1 MGIEQE
7 RKMTADECEELT
19 DALAEDAAALPLGP
33 KKQKVIEAVGRLSHS
48 RPSEAFGIAQGELT
62 NETQI
67 TGSVNTFFF

>member
-33 KKQKVIEAVGRLSHS
+33 KKQELSKLSDGYRTLAQVKRLVLRKV
-48 RPSEAFGIAQGELT
+48 
-62 NETQI
+62 N
-67 TGSVNTFFF
+67 